1 MGGAVSVPTDPS
13 RRLQVIGAGYPRTG
27 TVSMQ
32 MALTKLLNGPVI
44 HGGTQMLEGSD
55 ASCKAWI
62 KAYEAKRRG
71 DREETLKCVR
81 RATAGFVGTT
91 DLPTIDFIPELI
103 ELYPEAK
110 VVLVGRDPERWARSV
125 EGLFKYAMTW
135 WLPYAMWP
143 VPGWRWFPTF
153 TYYFAE
159 SSLRFEVPKERRDDA
174 NNGNGLDPNMLLAYN
189 DWVRSIVPKEK
200 LLEMK
205 LGDGWA
211 PLCEFLGV
219 PVPDEPF
226 PRANDTDAVARYA
239 KDIYKRLAQVWLG
252 IFSVSGVVANSVFR
266 LYKGQPLFQR
276 LVSEHLFKHI

>member
-1 MGGAVSVPTDPS
+1 MGGAASVPTDPS
-13 RRLQVIGAGYPRTG
+13 RRVQVIGAGYSRTG

-44 HGGTQMLEGSD
+44 HGGTQILEGSD
-55 ASCKAWI
+55 AYCKTWI
-62 KAYEAKRRG
+62 QAYEAKWRG

-91 DLPTIDFIPELI
+91 DLPTIDFIPELM
-103 ELYPEAK
+103 ELYPEAR

-125 EGLFKYAMTW
+125 EGLGKHIMW
-135 WLPYAMWP
+135 WLPYVMWP
-143 VPGWRWFPTF
+143 VPGWRWFPSFIHHF
-153 TYYFAE
+153 TVSGLKYK
-159 SSLRFEVPKERRDDA
+159 VPKEGRDNAD
-174 NNGNGLDPNMLLAYN
+174 NSIDPNQLLAHN
-189 DWVRSIVPKEK
+189 NWVRSIVPKEK

-226 PRANDTDAVARYA
+226 PRANDTDAAARYA
-239 KDIYKRLAQVWLG
+239 KAIFKRLAQVWLG
-252 IFSVSGVVANSVFR
+252 IFFVFGVVAYLVFR
-266 LYKGQPLFQR
+266 LYKGRSLF
-276 LVSEHLFKHI
+276 